1 MMVLPWVD
9 AWVEIAHPEQDWR
22 LERLNWLQEV
32 CP

>member
-1 MMVLPWVD
+1 MMAMPWVD
-9 AWVEIAHPEQDWR
+9 ALAEIAHPGQDWR